1 MSVWGEGVRALLDER
16 GMSQVELAR
25 LAGISRSTLQHVL
38 HGGHCSTETLER
50 IAAAFDVSLAELF
63 DGVVD
68 VGHRRDRLIAA
79 VLKELSESVSQA
91 VLEDLDRRRKKRR
104 DRPPEDIRL
113 PF

>member
-1 MSVWGEGVRALLDER
+1 MSVWGDGVRALLDER
-16 GMSQVELAR
+16 GMTQAELAR
-25 LAGISRSTLQHVL
+25 HAGISRSTLQHVL

-50 IAAAFDVSLAELF
+50 LAAAFSVSLAELF

-68 VGHRRDRLIAA
+68 VGHRRDRLVAA
-79 VLKELSESVSQA
+79 VLRELSESVSQA

-104 DRPPEDIRL
+104 DRPREDVRL